1 MLDTGTTTSTDATNI
16 ISAST
21 LQISSVISLQISSV
35 QDVDPRSDVLDQP
48 VESLEKPLSGV
59 SAAAHDLPVPAAVH
73 HFQIQN
79 LKGRKASQPAVEK
92 AINEFRWRTALSAF
106 TAQYKNQM
114 LSTMMENPRPS
125 YPLATHKQFVFT
137 DCYHDKNVRSDYG
150 M

>member
-92 AINEFRWRTALSAF
+92 ARWRTALSAF
-106 TAQYKNQM
+106 AAQYKNQM

-137 DCYHDKNVRSDYG
+137 DCYHNKNVSSDYG
-150 M
+150 V